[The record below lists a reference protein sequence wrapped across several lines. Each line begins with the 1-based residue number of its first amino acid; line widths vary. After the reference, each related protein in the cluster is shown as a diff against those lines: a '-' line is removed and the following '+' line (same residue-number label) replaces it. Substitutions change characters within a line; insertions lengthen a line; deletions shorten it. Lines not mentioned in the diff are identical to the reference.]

1 MRKVQLNCDR
11 SFQCTKG
18 LQGKSNPNPSFPP
31 FDERML
37 HFNARKSVCYAF
49 PYFLS
54 CYYNS
59 GRSCSNQ
66 EFTTCTGN
74 VPVSQNLRLHFFS
87 YSWLC
92 MMSKRVFIK
101 CFLTWSSHAHSS
113 DCEQGICRLILS
125 FLRRSQS
132 QGSQVKGGQP

>member
-1 MRKVQLNCDR
+1 MIAAFNAQKGCKVNQILIPR
-11 SFQCTKG
+11 S
-18 LQGKSNPNPSFPP
+18 PP

-113 DCEQGICRLILS
+113 DCEQGICCLILS